1 MRVRNVPLSLL
12 IAFSLAGSALGEGAR
27 ELQAIP
33 NWSAPPY
40 WAPPV
45 APSAPDL
52 ATERG
57 TGDYELGFHNG
68 LTNNEGSGRVSLR
81 SESRVPLIVAAPVP
95 LPFVAIAPC
104 RQYNSLNTSPL
115 LQAVNRPVT
124 LTGTPC
130 NIPANAVAVSA
141 NLTVFNISGATGN
154 AVFKL
159 DTVSPPAT
167 AWINY
172 PPTEIQRSN
181 AGIMALNGSGQIW
194 VQVAQGGGQVDFVV
208 DVNGYYADIGS
219 PRAWA
224 MVDPATPTSFVR
236 VKNFTA
242 VARPST
248 GLYCLTPAAG
258 IDPLATI
265 AQVTVEWG
273 SSSGSELLAFAND
286 GTHNCPAGQLEVR
299 TYKTFAALALS
310 NNVGFYV
317 SLP

>member
-1 MRVRNVPLSLL
+1 
-12 IAFSLAGSALGEGAR
+12 
-27 ELQAIP
+27 
-33 NWSAPPY
+33 
-40 WAPPV
+40 
-45 APSAPDL
+45 
-52 ATERG
+52 
-57 TGDYELGFHNG
+57 
-68 LTNNEGSGRVSLR
+68 VSLR
-81 SESRVPLIVAAPVP
+81 SESRTPLPLIVAAPVP

-104 RQYNSLNTSPL
+104 RQYNSLNSSPL
-115 LQAVNRPVT
+115 LQAVNRAVP
-124 LTGTPC
+124 LTGAPC
-130 NIPANAVAVSA
+130 NIPANAVAVSG

-181 AGIMALNGSGQIW
+181 AGIMALNGSGQII
-194 VQVAQGGGQVDFVV
+194 VQVAQGGGQVDFIV

-224 MVDPATPTSFVR
+224 MVNSFTASFVR

-242 VARPST
+242 IARPSP

-265 AQVTVEWG
+265 AQVTAEWG
-273 SSSGSELLAFAND
+273 NSSGSDLLAFAND

-299 TYKTFAALALS
+299 TYQNFASLTLS
-310 NNVGFYV
+310 DSVGFYV